1 MALDEHTLMLKA
13 NIRSFM
19 EKLEVAPAETE
30 KQNSVKHENTENHNK
45 VQLLGE
51 QKQGVV
57 SQDGSG
63 RRNKAGFLSQSSP
76 LAYPSSYSKS
86 DGRPRGDE
94 AVADISVSVTQRP
107 VEVTEVQPPDVT

>member
-19 EKLEVAPAETE
+19 EKLEVAPAETD

-45 VQLLGE
+45 GE
-51 QKQGVV
+51 QKQDVV

-94 AVADISVSVTQRP
+94 AVADISSVSVTQRP
-107 VEVTEVQPPDVT
+107 VEVTDVQPPDMT